1 MSEIRGPEA
10 SQILAVLD
18 EIGPASWGE
27 LVSHLGVGKGKGGNK
42 LRRVLN
48 RLLGDG
54 QIVREGR
61 SKYRLNNLSD
71 QSGVVNRIGSQ
82 LFVSSRESGSTELRG
97 VSGIREGDTVR
108 TRLSGGVARVV
119 ELIKP
124 SSIPVVGIYHRDRRH
139 AHVES
144 LEPGY
149 NQHIELVAP
158 YPGCRAGDVVEVQI
172 LDVERGRVR
181 GKVKTVIRH
190 NNEVQRACRAM
201 VHAHRIPSEW
211 PGEVVQ
217 TRIRKALLEAD
228 RKGRKDLRDTAFVT
242 IDGEDARDFDDAIY
256 AEPRSRGGWR
266 LLVAI
271 ADVAHYVRPGSA
283 LDQEAFERG
292 NSVYFPDRVIPMLPE
307 GLSNDLCSLRP
318 DEDRL
323 AMICEL
329 TLNPSANVTDVSF
342 YEAVIRSHGRL
353 TYTELD
359 QYLKSAEA
367 NWTAKIC
374 ASLQH
379 LYAVYRGL
387 RERRADRGALDF
399 ESHEGRVEIQR
410 GKAVGV
416 TRVVSTEAHGV
427 VEEAMIAANVAAAK
441 YLQSTNSGAM
451 YRVHEPPE
459 QEKIEQLRNIFQ
471 SVGQRF
477 TGAIRYPAD
486 LQRILSA
493 TPKTPIEPWIWQ
505 MLILRTLQQA
515 RYSPDD
521 KGHFGLALSSYA
533 HFTSPIRRYA
543 DLVNHR
549 LIKARLGKAPS
560 GTPGYEALADVG
572 THISMTERRAEN
584 ATRAVDA
591 WLKCALVEERVGEAF
606 GGTIVTV
613 TEFGV
618 FVELDDLCIQGLLH
632 VSRLGSDYYKW
643 VPNTMSLVAER
654 SGHRFSIGQKIRV
667 VIEDVSVE
675 LGRINLRSEMPNR
688 KRKIGRPRR
697 KKAS

>member
-1 MSEIRGPEA
+1 MSEIRGPET
-10 SQILAVLD
+10 SRILAALD

-48 RLLGDG
+48 RLLEDG

-61 SKYRLNNLSD
+61 SQYRLNNLSD

-82 LFVSSRESGSTELRG
+82 LFVSSRESVSTELRG
-97 VSGIREGDTVR
+97 ISGIREGDTVR

-181 GKVKTVIRH
+181 GKVKTVIRYK
-190 NNEVQRACRAM
+190 NEVQRACRAM

-211 PGEVVQ
+211 PGEVAHK
-217 TRIRKALLEAD
+217 RIRKAVLETD
-228 RKGRKDLRDTAFVT
+228 RKGRKDIRDTAFVT

-307 GLSNDLCSLRP
+307 SLSNDLCSLRP

-367 NWTAKIC
+367 NWSAKIC
-374 ASLQH
+374 ANLQH

-560 GTPGYEALADVG
+560 GTPGFEALRDVG

-613 TEFGV
+613 AEFGI
-618 FVELDDLCIQGLLH
+618 FVELDDIYIQGLLH
-632 VSRLGSDYYKW
+632 VSKLGSDYYKW

-675 LGRINLRSEMPNR
+675 LGRINLRSETPSR

>member
-1 MSEIRGPEA
+1 MNEIRGPQA
-10 SQILAVLD
+10 SHILAALD
-18 EIGPASWGE
+18 EIGPASWAD
-27 LVSHLGVGKGKGGNK
+27 LVSHLRVGKGKGGNK

-48 RLLGDG
+48 RLLEDG
-54 QIVREGR
+54 EIVREGR
-61 SKYRLNNLSD
+61 SQYRLNNQSD

-82 LFVSSRESGSTELRG
+82 LFVTSRESGSTELRAT
-97 VSGIREGDTVR
+97 SGIREGDTVR
-108 TRLSGGVARVV
+108 TRLSGGVARFV

-124 SSIPVVGIYHRDRRH
+124 SSIPVVGIYHRDRSH
-139 AHVES
+139 AHVVS

-190 NNEVQRACRAM
+190 KNEVERACGAM
-201 VHAHRIPSEW
+201 LHAHRIPNEW
-211 PGEVVQ
+211 PVEVARA
-217 TRIRKALLEAD
+217 RIRKTLREAD

-283 LDQEAFERG
+283 LDQEAFARG

-307 GLSNDLCSLRP
+307 SLSNDLCSLRP
-318 DEDRL
+318 NEDRL
-323 AMICEL
+323 AMVCEL
-329 TLNPSANVTDVSF
+329 TLTPSANVTDVSF

-359 QYLKSAEA
+359 QYLKSAET
-367 NWTAKIC
+367 NWSATIC

-399 ESHEGRVEIQR
+399 ESHEGRVETHE
-410 GKAVGV
+410 GKAVRV
-416 TRVVSTEAHGV
+416 TRVVSTEAHGI
-427 VEEAMIAANVAAAK
+427 VEEAMIVANVAAAK
-441 YLQSTNSGAM
+441 YLQSRKSGAM

-477 TGAIRYPAD
+477 NGAIRYPRD
-486 LQRILSA
+486 LQRVLSA
-493 TPKTPIEPWIWQ
+493 THKTRIEPWIWQ

-549 LIKARLGKAPS
+549 LIKARLGKARWD
-560 GTPGYEALADVG
+560 TPGYETLADV
-572 THISMTERRAEN
+572 
-584 ATRAVDA
+584 D
-591 WLKCALVEERVGEAF
+591 
-606 GGTIVTV
+606 
-613 TEFGV
+613 
-618 FVELDDLCIQGLLH
+618 
-632 VSRLGSDYYKW
+632 
-643 VPNTMSLVAER
+643 
-654 SGHRFSIGQKIRV
+654 
-667 VIEDVSVE
+667 
-675 LGRINLRSEMPNR
+675 
-688 KRKIGRPRR
+688 
-697 KKAS
+697 

>member
-1 MSEIRGPEA
+1 MNEIRGQQA
-10 SQILAVLD
+10 SHILAALD
-18 EIGPASWGE
+18 EIGPASWAD

-48 RLLGDG
+48 RLLEDG
-54 QIVREGR
+54 EIVRQGR
-61 SKYRLNNLSD
+61 SQYRLNDQSD

-82 LFVSSRESGSTELRG
+82 LFVSSRESGSTELRAT
-97 VSGIREGDTVR
+97 SGIREGDTVR
-108 TRLSGGVARVV
+108 TRLSGGVARFV

-124 SSIPVVGIYHRDRRH
+124 SSIPVVGIYHRDRSH

-190 NNEVQRACRAM
+190 KNEVERACGAM
-201 VHAHRIPSEW
+201 LHAHRIPNEW
-211 PGEVVQ
+211 PDEGARA
-217 TRIRKALLEAD
+217 RIRKTLREAD
-228 RKGRKDLRDTAFVT
+228 REGRKDLRDTAFVT

-283 LDQEAFERG
+283 LDQEAFARG

-307 GLSNDLCSLRP
+307 SLSNDLCSLRP
-318 DEDRL
+318 NEDRL
-323 AMICEL
+323 AMVCEL
-329 TLNPSANVTDVSF
+329 TLTPSANVTDVSF

-359 QYLKSAEA
+359 QYLKSAET
-367 NWTAKIC
+367 NWSATIC

-399 ESHEGRVEIQR
+399 ESHEGRVETHE
-410 GKAVGV
+410 GKAVRE
-416 TRVVSTEAHGV
+416 TRVVSTEAHGI
-427 VEEAMIAANVAAAK
+427 VEEAMIVANVAAAK
-441 YLQSTNSGAM
+441 YLQSRKSGAM

-459 QEKIEQLRNIFQ
+459 QAKIEQLRNIFQ

-477 TGAIRYPAD
+477 NGAIRYPRD
-486 LQRILSA
+486 LQRVLSA
-493 TPKTPIEPWIWQ
+493 THKTRIEPWIWQ

-533 HFTSPIRRYA
+533 H
-543 DLVNHR
+543 
-549 LIKARLGKAPS
+549 
-560 GTPGYEALADVG
+560 
-572 THISMTERRAEN
+572 
-584 ATRAVDA
+584 
-591 WLKCALVEERVGEAF
+591 
-606 GGTIVTV
+606 
-613 TEFGV
+613 
-618 FVELDDLCIQGLLH
+618 
-632 VSRLGSDYYKW
+632 
-643 VPNTMSLVAER
+643 
-654 SGHRFSIGQKIRV
+654 
-667 VIEDVSVE
+667 
-675 LGRINLRSEMPNR
+675 
-688 KRKIGRPRR
+688 
-697 KKAS
+697 

>member
-1 MSEIRGPEA
+1 MNEIRGPQA
-10 SQILAVLD
+10 SHILAALD
-18 EIGPASWGE
+18 EIGPASWAD
-27 LVSHLGVGKGKGGNK
+27 LVSHLRVGKGKGGNK

-48 RLLGDG
+48 RLLEDG
-54 QIVREGR
+54 EIVRQGR
-61 SKYRLNNLSD
+61 SQYRLNNQSD

-82 LFVSSRESGSTELRG
+82 LFVSSRESGSTELRAT
-97 VSGIREGDTVR
+97 SGIREGDTVR
-108 TRLSGGVARVV
+108 TRLSGGVARFV

-124 SSIPVVGIYHRDRRH
+124 SSIPVVGIYHRDRSH

-190 NNEVQRACRAM
+190 KNEVERACGAM
-201 VHAHRIPSEW
+201 LHAHRIPNKW
-211 PGEVVQ
+211 PEEVARA
-217 TRIRKALLEAD
+217 RIRKTLREAD

-283 LDQEAFERG
+283 LDQEAFARG

-307 GLSNDLCSLRP
+307 SLSNDLCSLRP
-318 DEDRL
+318 NEDRL
-323 AMICEL
+323 AMVCEL
-329 TLNPSANVTDVSF
+329 TLTPSANVTDVSF

-359 QYLKSAEA
+359 QYLKSAET
-367 NWTAKIC
+367 NWSATIC

-399 ESHEGRVEIQR
+399 ESHEGRVEIHR
-410 GKAVGV
+410 GKAVRV
-416 TRVVSTEAHGV
+416 TRVATTEAHGI
-427 VEEAMIAANVAAAK
+427 VEEAMIVANVAAAK
-441 YLQSTNSGAM
+441 YLQSRKSGAM

-459 QEKIEQLRNIFQ
+459 QAKIEQLRNIFQ

-477 TGAIRYPAD
+477 NGAIRYPRD
-486 LQRILSA
+486 LQRVLSA
-493 TPKTPIEPWIWQ
+493 THKTRIEPWIWQ

-549 LIKARLGKAPS
+549 LIKARLRKARS

-584 ATRAVDA
+584 ATRSVDA

-643 VPNTMSLVAER
+643 VPNTMSLVADR
-654 SGHRFSIGQKIRV
+654 SGHRFTIGQKIRV

-675 LGRINLRSEMPNR
+675 LGRINLRSETPSR

-697 KKAS
+697 KKAL

>member
-1 MSEIRGPEA
+1 MNEIRGPQA
-10 SQILAVLD
+10 SHILAALD
-18 EIGPASWGE
+18 EIGPASWAD
-27 LVSHLGVGKGKGGNK
+27 LVSHLRVGKGKGGNK

-48 RLLGDG
+48 RLLEDG
-54 QIVREGR
+54 EIVREGR
-61 SKYRLNNLSD
+61 SQYRLNNQSD

-82 LFVSSRESGSTELRG
+82 LFVSSRESGSTELRAT
-97 VSGIREGDTVR
+97 SGIREGDTVR
-108 TRLSGGVARVV
+108 TRLSGGVARFV

-124 SSIPVVGIYHRDRRH
+124 SSIPVVGIYHRDRSH

-190 NNEVQRACRAM
+190 KNEVERACSAM
-201 VHAHRIPSEW
+201 VHAHRIPNEW
-211 PGEVVQ
+211 PEEVARA
-217 TRIRKALLEAD
+217 RIRKTLREAD
-228 RKGRKDLRDTAFVT
+228 RKGRKDLRDTVFVT

-307 GLSNDLCSLRP
+307 SLSNDLCSLRP
-318 DEDRL
+318 NEDRL
-323 AMICEL
+323 AMVCEL
-329 TLNPSANVTDVSF
+329 TLTPSANVTDVSF

-359 QYLKSAEA
+359 QYLKSAET
-367 NWTAKIC
+367 NWSATIC

-399 ESHEGRVEIQR
+399 ESHEGRVETHE
-410 GKAVGV
+410 GKAVRV
-416 TRVVSTEAHGV
+416 TRVVSTEAHGI
-427 VEEAMIAANVAAAK
+427 VEEAMIVANVAAAK
-441 YLQSTNSGAM
+441 YLQSRKSGAM

-459 QEKIEQLRNIFQ
+459 QAKIEQLRNIFQ

-477 TGAIRYPAD
+477 NGAIRYPRD
-486 LQRILSA
+486 LQRVLSA
-493 TPKTPIEPWIWQ
+493 THKTRIEPWIWQ

-549 LIKARLGKAPS
+549 LIKARLGKARS

-584 ATRAVDA
+584 ATRSVDA

-632 VSRLGSDYYKW
+632 VSRLGSDYYRW
-643 VPNTMSLVAER
+643 VPNTMSLVADR
-654 SGHRFSIGQKIRV
+654 SGHRFTIGQKIRV

-675 LGRINLRSEMPNR
+675 LGRINLRSETPSR

-697 KKAS
+697 KKAL

>member
-441 YLQSTNSGAM
+441 YLQSMNSGAM

>member
-48 RLLGDG
+48 RLLEDG

-124 SSIPVVGIYHRDRRH
+124 SSIPVVGIYHRDRRP
-139 AHVES
+139 APVES

-190 NNEVQRACRAM
+190 KNEVQRACRAM

-307 GLSNDLCSLRP
+307 SLSNDLCSLRP
-318 DEDRL
+318 NEDRL
-323 AMICEL
+323 AMVCEL
-329 TLNPSANVTDVSF
+329 TLTSSANVTDVSF

-367 NWTAKIC
+367 KWTAKIC

-379 LYAVYRGL
+379 LYAVYRGW

-399 ESHEGRVEIQR
+399 DSHEGRVETHE
-410 GKAVGV
+410 GKAVRV
-416 TRVVSTEAHGV
+416 TRVVSTEAHGI
-427 VEEAMIAANVAAAK
+427 VEEAMIVANVAAAK
-441 YLQSTNSGAM
+441 YLQSRKSGAM

-459 QEKIEQLRNIFQ
+459 QAKIEQLRNIFQ

-477 TGAIRYPAD
+477 NGAIRYPRD
-486 LQRILSA
+486 LQRVLSA
-493 TPKTPIEPWIWQ
+493 THKTRIEPWIWQ

-549 LIKARLGKAPS
+549 LIKARLGKARS

-584 ATRAVDA
+584 ATRSVDA
-591 WLKCALVEERVGEAF
+591 WLKCALVEERVGGAF

-618 FVELDDLCIQGLLH
+618 FVELDDLCILGLLH
-632 VSRLGSDYYKW
+632 VARLGSDYYKW
-643 VPNTMSLVAER
+643 VPNTMSLVADR
-654 SGHRFSIGQKIRV
+654 SGHRFTIGQKIRV
-667 VIEDVSVE
+667 VIEEVAVE
-675 LGRINLRSEMPNR
+675 FGRINLRSETPSR

-697 KKAS
+697 KKAL

>member
-10 SQILAVLD
+10 SQILAARD

-48 RLLGDG
+48 RLLEDG

-190 NNEVQRACRAM
+190 KNEVQRACRAM

-560 GTPGYEALADVG
+560 GAPGYEALADVG